1 MKIKDH
7 LLRKAYMELGKDG
20 QSIIVVPKS
29 NMVIIL
35 KNYANISMLLEK
47 IFNIKL

>member
-1 MKIKDH
+1 M
-7 LLRKAYMELGKDG
+7 ALGKDG